1 MGSAGN
7 GAELPVLVAPL
18 RLLPSALVEG
28 PLAQAPQVLRT
39 PLWPGRIA
47 QAASGL
53 SARGPGPPLDP
64 RGALLF
70 RVRAEVVHQGRHRKG

>member
-1 MGSAGN
+1 MPQFWSSCARAPRGVGLGSAGN

-39 PLWPGRIA
+39 PLWPG
-47 QAASGL
+47 
-53 SARGPGPPLDP
+53 
-64 RGALLF
+64 
-70 RVRAEVVHQGRHRKG
+70 